1 MFNSILWLQDAFL
14 FCFINVINL
23 IVHVFPVWRCF
34 LFQNVPLMN
43 TLRSNTLNRFI
54 RHRLTC
60 MVVVGRS
67 WTSLIGQSSL
77 PASFNIVDPTML
89 EDVGSVWM
97 GLYCQQSLHK
107 CGCREGLSCQVTK
120 EFDILGQKIQ
130 LRQCMP
136 SSESFSVEHMKEKDV
151 AEMAGGRP
159 KRFLIDVR
167 FYYTVYLTVI
177 YLSFLLNDFVAL
189 HVCLLLFVFICQS
202 VCLCIRHSV
211 FATIYLHVF

>member
-1 MFNSILWLQDAFL
+1 
-14 FCFINVINL
+14 
-23 IVHVFPVWRCF
+23 
-34 LFQNVPLMN
+34 
-43 TLRSNTLNRFI
+43 
-54 RHRLTC
+54 
-60 MVVVGRS
+60 
-67 WTSLIGQSSL
+67 
-77 PASFNIVDPTML
+77 
-89 EDVGSVWM
+89 M

-177 YLSFLLNDFVAL
+177 YLSFLLNVFVAL
-189 HVCLLLFVFICQS
+189 HVLACYGTLLFVFVSYSLYLSVSPSVYVFVILSSRLFICMSFKQFK
-202 VCLCIRHSV
+202 VCLYECLNIC
-211 FATIYLHVF
+211 IYLFMHVCMYVCMCMYVDMYVCMYVCMFVCIHVCMYL